1 MGIEVMWRG
10 NCFPLH
16 CLSFDSLRQDFFAIP
31 GREAR
36 KVSLGLRTAS
46 PAKHKVNC

>member
-16 CLSFDSLRQDFFAIP
+16 YLSFDSLRQDFFEIP
-31 GREAR
+31 GREACN
-36 KVSLGLRTAS
+36 VSIFAPG
-46 PAKHKVNC
+46 K

>member
-16 CLSFDSLRQDFFAIP
+16 YLSFDSLRP
-31 GREAR
+31 GREAC
-36 KVSLGLRTAS
+36 KVSLGLRTVI
-46 PAKHKVNC
+46 PAKYKVNC